1 MTREPDTDGDAS
13 RDGQALLHLQEL
25 FLEARAAAEGDDW
38 VFADH
43 SRINSFVYAE

>member
-1 MTREPDTDGDAS
+1 MTREPDTDNDIPFE
-13 RDGQALLHLQEL
+13 RKPLLRLQEL
-25 FLEARAAAEGDDW
+25 LLEARAAAEGDDW